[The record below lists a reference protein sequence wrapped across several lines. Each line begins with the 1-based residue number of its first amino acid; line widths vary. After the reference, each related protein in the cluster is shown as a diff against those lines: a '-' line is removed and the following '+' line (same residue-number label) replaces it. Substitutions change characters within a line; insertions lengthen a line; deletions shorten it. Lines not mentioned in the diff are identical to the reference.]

1 MILKGALLV
10 VVVFLGYHVYK
21 LIHRL
26 FIAPLSSHLGDLPGP
41 KPKSL
46 IWGSFKEINDAGPG
60 ELHAKWVEE
69 YGPTMS
75 YKGVLNSGRFY
86 THDTRAVSY
95 VLSHT
100 DIFRKPEQIQFVL
113 GRILGKGVLFAEGE
127 DHKHQRRLLNPA
139 FSNQHIRE
147 LTEVFFTKALE
158 LRDTWHT
165 QALEAAESS
174 DSTSPISITSSPA
187 SININAV
194 SWLSRVTL
202 DIIGLAGFDY
212 AFNATNPQG
221 MDDGG
226 LQKAFK
232 TAFSGVARFDAWG
245 LLVAWFPVLRKVPTK
260 REREVREAQATM
272 RRIGKKLIADKK
284 KAILES
290 IGKDGKVE
298 EKSVEGKDIL
308 SILIRANMATDLPDS
323 ARLSEEDVLAQV
335 PTFIVA
341 GHETTATATTWFLY
355 AMTQHPAVQT
365 KLRAELRTVDTDTPS
380 MDVLNALPY
389 LDGVV
394 RETLRYFSIVPST
407 LRIAA
412 EDCVVP
418 LKNPVVDR
426 YGKTLTEVRLK
437 KGEGVNVPII
447 SLNRSTE
454 IWGEDAAEYRP
465 ERWEK
470 VPEIAH
476 EVPGVWGDLMTFI
489 GGPRSCIG
497 YKFSV
502 IEMKALIFTLI
513 RAFTF
518 ELSDPTLEIYG
529 KTSIVTRP
537 LVRGQEEKGNQ
548 MPLKV
553 SLVGGI

>member
-1 MILKGALLV
+1 MIFKGALLV
-10 VVVFLGYHVYK
+10 VVLFLGYHFYK

-100 DIFRKPEQIQFVL
+100 EIFRKPEQIQFVL

-174 DSTSPISITSSPA
+174 DSTSASSPTSSPA

-221 MDDGG
+221 TDDGG

-308 SILIRANMATDLPDS
+308 SILIRANMATDLPES

-355 AMTQHPAVQT
+355 AMTQHPSIQS

-447 SLNRSTE
+447 SLNRSKE

-513 RAFTF
+513 RAFSF

>member
-1 MILKGALLV
+1 MIFKGALV
-10 VVVFLGYHVYK
+10 VVALFLGYHLSK

-26 FIAPLSSHLGDLPGP
+26 FIAPLSSHLRDLPGP

-127 DHKHQRRLLNPA
+127 DHKHQRRMLNPA

-165 QALEAAESS
+165 QVLESAEST
-174 DSTSPISITSSPA
+174 DSSTLSSSPTGPA

-194 SWLSRVTL
+194 PWLSRVTL

-212 AFNATNPQG
+212 AFNATNPEG
-221 MDDGG
+221 MDDG

-232 TAFSGVARFDAWG
+232 TAFGGVARFDAWG
-245 LLVAWFPVLRKVPTK
+245 LLVAWFPALRKIPTK
-260 REREVREAQATM
+260 RERDIRQAQATM

-308 SILIRANMATDLPDS
+308 SILIRANMATDLPES

-355 AMTQHPAVQT
+355 AMTQHPAVQS

-412 EDCVVP
+412 EDCAIP

-426 YGKTLTEVRLK
+426 HGRTLTEVRLK

-447 SLNRSTE
+447 ALNKSKE
-454 IWGEDAAEYRP
+454 IWGKDAAEYRP

-502 IEMKALIFTLI
+502 I
-513 RAFTF
+513 
-518 ELSDPTLEIYG
+518 
-529 KTSIVTRP
+529 
-537 LVRGQEEKGNQ
+537 
-548 MPLKV
+548 
-553 SLVGGI
+553 